1 MTKAQIKQKASDL
14 AVAFDAEYI
23 AAMAVRLEILAAELK
38 AAAKSKQI
46 NENILSELGVKLG
59 ETTRYDYSNSPAHV
73 YLTEKLE
80 SIAAPIKA
88 QIKDVEQLAK
98 TLAKVWEKGGHST
111 SAWTDPETGEIFE
124 VRPAV
129 AQTSPKFELK

>member
-1 MTKAQIKQKASDL
+1 MNKAQIKQKATEI
-14 AVAFDAEYI
+14 ATAFDVEYI

-46 NENILSELGVKLG
+46 NNDILSELGVKAG

-73 YLTEKLE
+73 YLTDKLE
-80 SIAAPIKA
+80 AISAPIKA
-88 QIKDVEQLAK
+88 QIKDVESIAK
-98 TLAKVWEKGGHST
+98 ALQKSYERGGAT
-111 SAWTDPETGEIFE
+111 SAQWTDTETGEQFE

-129 AQTSPKFELK
+129 ANVTPKFELK